1 MFKVSMYDQ
10 NVSVTIFVT
19 ISAKYCNQ
27 SYVAIM
33 SKGCILITYTA
44 FEIYFAEHKHS

>member
-27 SYVAIM
+27 IYVAIK
-33 SKGCILITYTA
+33 SKSCILVIDTA
-44 FEIYFAEHKHS
+44 FEIYFAEHKYS